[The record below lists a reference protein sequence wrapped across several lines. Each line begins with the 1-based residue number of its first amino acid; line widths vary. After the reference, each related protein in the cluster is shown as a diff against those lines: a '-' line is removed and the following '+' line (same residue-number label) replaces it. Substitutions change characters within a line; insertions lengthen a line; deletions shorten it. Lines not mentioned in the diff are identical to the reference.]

1 MLSLWFRCYAL
12 PLTIFINL
20 RYCAPVSTISV
31 ITRALPPWSASEP
44 VVGSCHSHGGPQ
56 PLVSGARYHLK
67 YPVQHHCTTE
77 ILFVSFRIVKK
88 KSYTFSL
95 MKSIVFV
102 SKSQRY
108 IHTYIHIGS
117 WKQFINPMA
126 CYRILHWKRHT
137 ILCVFLLTQTLP
149 FKISSTNT
157 LKIRRTEFPGSMRPT
172 VSSVRWQSV
181 A

>member
-20 RYCAPVSTISV
+20 RYFAPVSTISV
-31 ITRALPPWSASEP
+31 IARALPPWSASEL
-44 VVGSCHSHGGPQ
+44 VVRSCHSHGGPQ

-67 YPVQHHCTTE
+67 YLVQHHCTTE
-77 ILFVSFRIVKK
+77 IQFVSFRIVKK
-88 KSYTFSL
+88 KIIYFL
-95 MKSIVFV
+95 FNEVYCLCLQKPKID
-102 SKSQRY
+102 R
-108 IHTYIHIGS
+108 YIHIGS

-157 LKIRRTEFPGSMRPT
+157 LKIRRTEFPGSLRPT